1 MSFITSALASSPAAA
16 PASQG
21 FAGFDPVLIAQIVLL
36 VGVFY
41 FFMIRPQ
48 QKRAKQHQEMVNN
61 IQRGD
66 RVLTSGG
73 IFGTVHKVES
83 DVEVSIDIAE
93 NVRVRVLRST
103 LANVVSKNEIPSS
116 GDTAAI
122 KKQILT

>member
-1 MSFITSALASSPAAA
+1 MSFITSAMASSPAVA
-16 PASQG
+16 PTTQG
-21 FAGFDPVLIAQIVLL
+21 FAGFDPILIAQIVLL
-36 VGVFY
+36 IGVFY

-73 IFGTVHKVES
+73 IFGTIHKVEN
-83 DVEVSIDIAE
+83 DTEVSVDIAE

-103 LANVVSKNEIPSS
+103 LTNVVSKNETASS
-116 GDTAAI
+116 SDATAI
-122 KKQILT
+122 KKHA